1 MNDNKETLAG
11 TVGRHV
17 NDAHD
22 HPGRETPTGAEIDQ
36 TATRSPGRTGEQG
49 ALAGGPA
56 PGHGRATED
65 GATQRVADSASPTAE
80 SKRDIKDDAS
90 RG

>member
-11 TVGRHV
+11 TVGQHV
-17 NDAHD
+17 NDEHD
-22 HPGRETPTGAEIDQ
+22 HPGRKTPAGAEIDQ
-36 TATRSPGRTGEQG
+36 TATRSPGQTGEDG

-65 GATQRVADSASPTAE
+65 RSTQEVASSTSPTAE
-80 SKRDIKDDAS
+80 NMRDVEDDAS